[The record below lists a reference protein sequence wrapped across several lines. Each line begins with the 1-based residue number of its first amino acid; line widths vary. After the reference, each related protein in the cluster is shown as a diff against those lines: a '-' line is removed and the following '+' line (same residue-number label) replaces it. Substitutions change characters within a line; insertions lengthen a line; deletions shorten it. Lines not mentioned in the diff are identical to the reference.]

1 MTYYFLGLLNSHLLN
16 WFFAKLSTN
25 SNVNGYEV
33 DNIPIKI
40 ANDALMREVESVV
53 QSLLEEPNNQQM
65 LQELD
70 AVVYKIYSL
79 TEDEQKIVEQRYC
92 KDSREEK

>member
-1 MTYYFLGLLNSHLLN
+1 
-16 WFFAKLSTN
+16 
-25 SNVNGYEV
+25 
-33 DNIPIKI
+33 
-40 ANDALMREVESVV
+40 MREVESTV

-79 TEDEQKIVEQRYC
+79 TEDEQKIVEQRYR
-92 KDSREEK
+92 REEK

>member
-1 MTYYFLGLLNSHLLN
+1 M
-16 WFFAKLSTN
+16 
-25 SNVNGYEV
+25 
-33 DNIPIKI
+33 
-40 ANDALMREVESVV
+40 